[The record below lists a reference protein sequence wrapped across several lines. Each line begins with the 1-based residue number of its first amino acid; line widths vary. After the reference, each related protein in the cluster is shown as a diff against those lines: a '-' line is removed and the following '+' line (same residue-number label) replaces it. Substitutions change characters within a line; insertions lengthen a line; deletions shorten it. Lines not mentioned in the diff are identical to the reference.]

1 MSDQKMFFENT
12 AARLFERFCPVE
24 VVEAAEGGIFPDA
37 LWSELELAGFGL
49 TLTDES
55 AGGIGATL
63 ADASAILEKAGR
75 AAAPGPILETM
86 IGNWLL
92 GEAGLEP
99 LAGPVEIYFAEAG
112 GNHSVSWLH
121 GLSAVV
127 TIARDGDGIR
137 IGSDAPSVFQA
148 SEARDTIGEP
158 RYAITR
164 QSPPEGLHRLE
175 LGYDTVLAQASVL
188 NAARSLGALEW
199 VLERTIA
206 YASERKQFGREIG
219 KFQVIQQHLAEL
231 AGSVAAA
238 RAIIIEATDQP
249 ARPALAAA
257 ARSRLG
263 DTIDTA
269 VSIGHQVHGAIGF
282 SREYPL
288 NYRTRRL
295 MTWRDIY
302 GSTPLWRRKLSAE
315 LLSAGADGIWPAIV
329 AAS

>member
-1 MSDQKMFFENT
+1 MSDQKTFFEDS
-12 AARLFERFCPVE
+12 ASRLFERCCPIE
-24 VVEAAEGGIFPDA
+24 VVEAAESGTFPDA

-49 TLTDES
+49 TLTSES

-63 ADASAILEKAGR
+63 ADASAILEQAGR

-99 LAGPVEIYFAEAG
+99 LGGPVEIYFAEAG

-121 GLSAVV
+121 GLSAIV
-127 TIARDGDGIR
+127 TIMRDGDGIR
-137 IGSDAPSVFQA
+137 IGRDAPAVFQETA
-148 SEARDTIGEP
+148 VPDTIGEA
-158 RYAITR
+158 RFAIAR
-164 QSPPEGLHRLE
+164 KSPPDGSYRLE
-175 LGYDTVLAQASVL
+175 IGYDRVLNHASVL

-238 RAIIIEATDQP
+238 RAIITEAADQP
-249 ARPALAAA
+249 GQPALAAA

-302 GSTPLWRRKLSAE
+302 GSTPFWRRKLSAE
-315 LLSAGADGIWPAIV
+315 LLAAGAEGIWPAIV
-329 AAS
+329 AAA